1 MDRQRIKFPYG
12 RSELEVEVPSENFMG
27 VLKSIDPPGVND
39 ERAEIERSLKE
50 PIGTETIGKM
60 VSPSDKIALII
71 SDKSRPVPHNLIVP
85 SLLDVLEKAQ
95 VARRNI
101 KIIVALG
108 MHQKMSKNEMISMLG
123 ADIVKAYDVRNHDCF
138 DQDGLTFIGTTPGGT
153 KVEINKLVAEADFV
167 ISTGYIEPHEF
178 AGFTGGR
185 KSILPGVSGIETI
198 KWNHR
203 IEMLENRK
211 AKPGILDNNPIHED
225 MLYACGMVGL
235 DYIVNVV
242 LNSRNEI
249 ARCFSGDY
257 KKAHEAGVAFFE
269 KYSKIEVSEQAD
281 IVITSLGYPTNRDLY
296 QSVKAVFAVEPLIK
310 DGGCIILPA
319 KCEDGLGPD
328 LFEEWMTTVS
338 FPEEFFSK
346 IEQEG
351 YSPKIDHCY
360 FLAKILKKAHL
371 IVVSSHPRVK
381 DIDFIE
387 SVGDIEQALSIAFQ
401 RTGKDA
407 KIMATPYSTRLLLSD
422 RDRNDGERI
431 GSRES

>member
-12 RSELEVEVPSENFMG
+12 RCEIEIEIPSENFIG

-39 ERAEIERSLKE
+39 QRAEIDRSLKE
-50 PIGTETIGKM
+50 PIGTETMGRM
-60 VSPSDKIALII
+60 VSPGDKIALII
-71 SDKSRPVPHNLIVP
+71 SDKSRPVPNNVIVA
-85 SLLDVLEKAQ
+85 SLLDVLEKEK

-108 MHQKMSKNEMISMLG
+108 MHQKMSENEIISMLG
-123 ADIVKAYDVRNHDCF
+123 ADIVKSYDVRNHDCF
-138 DQDGLTFIGTTPGGT
+138 DKDGLTFIGSTPDGT
-153 KVEINKLVAEADFV
+153 KVKINNLVAEADFV

-185 KSILPGVSGIETI
+185 KSIFPGVSGIEAI

-203 IEMLENRK
+203 IEMLENRN

-225 MLYACGMVGL
+225 MLNACGMVGL

-257 KKAHEAGVAFFE
+257 KKAHEAGVAFFK
-269 KYSKIEVSEQAD
+269 KYSKIEVSEKAD

-296 QSVKAVFAVEPLIK
+296 QSLKAVFAVEPLIK

-319 KCEDGLGPD
+319 QCEDGLGPD
-328 LFEEWMTTVS
+328 LFEEWMTSVS
-338 FPEEFFSK
+338 FSEEFTSK

-360 FLAKILKKAHL
+360 LLAKILKKASI

-381 DIDFIE
+381 EIDFLE
-387 SVGDIEQALSIAFQ
+387 SVCDIEQALSIAFQ
-401 RTGKDA
+401 RMGKDA
-407 KIMATPYSTRLLLSD
+407 KIIATPYSTRLLVSD
-422 RDRNDGERI
+422 RDRNDEERI
-431 GSRES
+431 GS